1 MFFDQLD
8 ERNIMVQFVLAF
20 EKVDKTYLAGSS

>member
-8 ERNIMVQFVLAF
+8 ERNIMVQSVLAF
-20 EKVDKTYLAGSS
+20 EKVDKIDLAGSS